1 MYIIFIGPAPRWCAF
16 LDNVTEELESSSA
29 QDIYDDYKFV
39 TRQELD
45 NLGLTHLLGTNLL
58 RAYMHG

>member
-1 MYIIFIGPAPRWCAF
+1 MLLLGPAPRWCAF

-39 TRQELD
+39 TRPELD
-45 NLGLTHLLGTNLL
+45 NLGLSHLLGTNLL